1 MNEDSVTEKF
11 FLQIKSIRTSSNA
24 FVMKLKEDDIIIAI
38 DGEVINKSYEDLS
51 KELVEIKEKK
61 VITLLRDEIFFNTFV
76 YGPLGVICEN
86 ITTNQKP
93 ELKSLNIN
101 ELCAGTGEMMYQINK
116 SISSFKQFKQSCNF
130 YILEISPELIKIQ
143 KKRNSLFKIKWID
156 NLNEI
161 KKNPSI
167 FLANEFF
174 DSLPVKHF
182 IRENN
187 EWFEKYVT
195 KKKDKYFFKNKKK
208 KIVEIEEI
216 LGEKIK
222 KNQNFI
228 EVSPKSIAKISKISS
243 IIKKNNGGILIID
256 YGYLEKKMS
265 DTIQCVKNHKK
276 VDFLNNIYDSDIT
289 HLLNFKFYLKKLKK
303 NLDKVKITTQG
314 EFLTNMGIFKRA
326 EMISKSLSFSKKS
339 DLYYR
344 LQRLV
349 DDKQMGKLFKVMFAT
364 KKKNKFSMGFK

>member
-1 MNEDSVTEKF
+1 MEKAIPLDKFIEHSLYDKKKGYYINKNPIGENGDFITSPQISVHFSE
-11 FLQIKSIRTSSNA
+11 
-24 FVMKLKEDDIIIAI
+24 MIAI
-38 DGEVINKSYEDLS
+38 WLVGFWEKLGKPKNLNVI
-51 KELVEIKEKK
+51 EL
-61 VITLLRDEIFFNTFV
+61 
-76 YGPLGVICEN
+76 G
-86 ITTNQKP
+86 
-93 ELKSLNIN
+93 
-101 ELCAGTGEMMYQINK
+101 AGTGEMMYQINK

-143 KKRNSLFKIKWID
+143 KKRNNLFKIKWID

-187 EWFEKYVT
+187 EWFEKYIT
-195 KKKDKYFFKNKKK
+195 KKKDKYFLKKKKK
-208 KIVEIEEI
+208 KIVEIEKI
-216 LGEKIK
+216 LGEKIM

-243 IIKKNNGGILIID
+243 IVKKNNGGVLIID

-289 HLLNFKFYLKKLKK
+289 HLLNFNFYLKKFKK
-303 NLDKVKITTQG
+303 NLDEVKITTQG

-349 DDKQMGKLFKVMFAT
+349 DDRQMGKLFKVMFAT